1 MCEANVY
8 LRANGKEEV
17 VMENLDILRPEGNGL
32 FLQNIF
38 GEQKWVAARIE
49 EMNLVQHR
57 IVLAED

>member
-17 VMENLDILRPEGNGL
+17 LMENVDILRPESNGL

-38 GEQKWVAARIE
+38 DEQKWMGQR
-49 EMNLVQHR
+49 LR
-57 IVLAED
+57 R